1 MATFWCPNCETTF
14 QQDALS
20 EQGIACPHCHTDLHP
35 VVKVADIS
43 ALRGQPH
50 EPLEVAPEVQPV
62 APGIVPAVGPRAHG
76 RVAKTERSKEEG
88 RQ

>member
-1 MATFWCPNCETTF
+1 MATFWCPSCQTTF

-20 EQGIACPHCHTDLHP
+20 EEGIACPHCRTELHP

-43 ALRGQPH
+43 ALRRRPA
-50 EPLEVAPEVQPV
+50 EPSLAGPE
-62 APGIVPAVGPRAHG
+62 GAHG
-76 RVAKTERSKEEG
+76 RPPRSEQVEEEG

>member
-1 MATFWCPNCETTF
+1 MATFWCPSCETTF

-20 EQGIACPHCHTDLHP
+20 EEGIACPHCQTELHP

-43 ALRGQPH
+43 DLRRASGGTPKQPS
-50 EPLEVAPEVQPV
+50 LA
-62 APGIVPAVGPRAHG
+62 GPRAHG
-76 RVAKTERSKEEG
+76 RPARSEQVKEEG

>member
-1 MATFWCPNCETTF
+1 MATFWCPSCEATF

-20 EQGIACPHCHTDLHP
+20 EEGIACPHCLTELHP

-50 EPLEVAPEVQPV
+50 TDPAEQRAGS
-62 APGIVPAVGPRAHG
+62 PGQR
-76 RVAKTERSKEEG
+76 
-88 RQ
+88 

>member
-20 EQGIACPHCHTDLHP
+20 EEGIACPHCHTELHP

-43 ALRGQPH
+43 ALRGPTPTH
-50 EPLEVAPEVQPV
+50 P
-62 APGIVPAVGPRAHG
+62 PAEE
-76 RVAKTERSKEEG
+76 KTAR